1 MGSMSYSVNEVMQY
15 VAEEDVKF
23 IRLAFCDVFGRQ
35 KNLSVMPEE
44 LARAFEYGIPF
55 DASAIEGF
63 GDESSSDLFLR
74 PDPATLA
81 VLPWRPDHGR
91 VVRMY
96 CDILTPGGEAFA
108 CDTRRILREA
118 VRRAAEEGVSFRF
131 GPEMEFY
138 LFKTGETGERT
149 SVPFDEA
156 GYMDIAPDDRG
167 ENVRREICLT
177 LEKMGIAPETSHHEM
192 GPGQNEIDFRASDP
206 LSAADDAMTFRTVV
220 RTVAAQN
227 GVWADFSPKPI
238 EDRPGSGFHINLSAA
253 RGDEDLLPSVIAG
266 LLEHVREL
274 TVFLNP
280 SEASYARFGRDK
292 APRWLTWSRENRS
305 QLIRV
310 PAARQAE
317 YRRAEL
323 RSPDPTA
330 NPYLAF
336 AVLIE
341 AALDGIR
348 RGLTPPQETNFNLY
362 TASRETLARFEPL
375 PESYGEAARLMKQSG
390 FVGEILPPEL
400 IALYGRV
407 GEWEF

>member
-1 MGSMSYSVNEVMQY
+1 MGTTPYSAGEVLEY
-15 VAEEDVKF
+15 VGEEDVKF
-23 IRLAFCDVFGRQ
+23 IRLAFCDVFGKQ
-35 KNLSVMPEE
+35 KNLSIMPGE
-44 LARAFEYGIPF
+44 LGRALSEGIPF
-55 DASAIEGF
+55 DASAVDGF
-63 GDESSSDLFLR
+63 GDEAASDLFLR

-96 CDILTPGGEAFA
+96 CDVLRPGGEPFA
-108 CDTRRILREA
+108 CDTRHILKET
-118 VRRAAEEGVSFRF
+118 VRRAGEEGVSFRF

-138 LFKTGETGERT
+138 LFRTGEEGERT
-149 SVPFDEA
+149 RIPYDTA
-156 GYMDIAPDDRG
+156 GYMDIAPEDRG

-177 LEKMGIAPETSHHEM
+177 LEKMGIFPEGSHHEM

-206 LSAADDAMTFRTVV
+206 LSAADDAVTFRTVV
-220 RTVAAQN
+220 RTVAGQN

-238 EDRPGSGFHINLSAA
+238 EDRPGNGFHVNLSAV
-253 RGDEDLLPSVIAG
+253 RGDEDTLPAVIAG
-266 LLEHVREL
+266 ILEHIREL

-280 SEASYARFGRDK
+280 TEESYARFGQDK

-310 PAARQAE
+310 PAAMSPA
-317 YRRAEL
+317 YRRAEV
-323 RSPDPTA
+323 RSPDPAA

-348 RGLTPPQETNFNLY
+348 RGLTPPPETNFNLY
-362 TASRETLARFEPL
+362 AASRETLARYEML
-375 PESYGEAARLMKQSG
+375 PESYGEAARLMRQSG
-390 FVGEILPPEL
+390 FVGEILPPE
-400 IALYGRV
+400 IVALYGRS
-407 GEWEF
+407 GGWEF